1 MLFLYW
7 CCCLWSHRK
16 HLPSLRTLH
25 LLFLVYFLSVTA
37 LSLSFFLCYGFIFTF
52 FHRAFALEHS
62 PERKRATKKGLK
74 REYERNKNKTTDDD
88 EDRASYTRVW
98 QHISLLLIIKS
109 GIRDQP
115 HKMEAKA
122 LALYSLSLLLH

>member
-1 MLFLYW
+1 MT
-7 CCCLWSHRK
+7 R
-16 HLPSLRTLH
+16 
-25 LLFLVYFLSVTA
+25 
-37 LSLSFFLCYGFIFTF
+37 I
-52 FHRAFALEHS
+52 
-62 PERKRATKKGLK
+62 
-74 REYERNKNKTTDDD
+74 
-88 EDRASYTRVW
+88 ASYTRVW

>member
-1 MLFLYW
+1 ML
-7 CCCLWSHRK
+7 
-16 HLPSLRTLH
+16 LPLVASQTFAITADASLAISR
-25 LLFLVYFLSVTA
+25 LFSFCYGS

-88 EDRASYTRVW
+88 EDRQLYTCMAA
-98 QHISLLLIIKS
+98 HFATA
-109 GIRDQP
+109 D
-115 HKMEAKA
+115 
-122 LALYSLSLLLH
+122 Y